1 MERKKLGVPTTSVAT
16 IRRRSGLSF
25 LKKMCVN
32 NLCLSSLKGCFSKQ
46 LFCHAL
52 GSVFRIFMFFILL
65 EMATKKTRTFKRVHD
80 ENECACITFGGTINI
95 FTYTVLVRFVYG
107 KIIYIHIDIYLYYI

>member
-1 MERKKLGVPTTSVAT
+1 
-16 IRRRSGLSF
+16 
-25 LKKMCVN
+25 
-32 NLCLSSLKGCFSKQ
+32 
-46 LFCHAL
+46 
-52 GSVFRIFMFFILL
+52 MFFKTTILSCL
-65 EMATKKTRTFKRVHD
+65 GKCFHDLYVFHLVGNGHEKTRTFKRVHD